1 MLNRTVGQRSRTLVM
16 TSPSARACGAH
27 ISPMEFRQRQL
38 AVRVEQAL
46 ALELHAQLVDLLL
59 QSAAGADLADVVADE
74 AQPRL
79 LDPDVGLAMH
89 DHAVAL
95 LE

>member
-1 MLNRTVGQRSRTLVM
+1 MDCGPHVGDDIAFGPCVR
-16 TSPSARACGAH
+16 GAYQ
-27 ISPMEFRQRQL
+27 SDAGGEFRQRQL